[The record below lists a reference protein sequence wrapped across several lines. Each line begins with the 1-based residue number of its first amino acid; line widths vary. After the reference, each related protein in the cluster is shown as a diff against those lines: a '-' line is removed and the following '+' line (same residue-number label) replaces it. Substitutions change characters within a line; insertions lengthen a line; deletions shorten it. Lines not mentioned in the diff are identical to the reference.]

1 MTENGKRKDAPTAGK
16 DQQRAKKKKTGNAG
30 KWKTPHQLAKMQLHQ
45 DANLQPGDTGIWVTC
60 ARHQEGKAA
69 REIEV
74 LFSEYAEKM
83 YGIKSVHDPAPGGGG
98 GEGKDDDGDALGG
111 GGADDLEAAIRA
123 EVAALTSKPSSAATG
138 SSSSSS
144 SKDPN
149 RLTPLKMNVDCLLFV
164 KTHAPIDPVAFVR
177 RICEDARRCDEIP
190 GLMRCRYVNR
200 LTPVSVMGR
209 ATEAGLGEV
218 AREVLGPWF
227 DLKTGASAGGG
238 GDGGAAEKG
247 PEEGRE
253 GSGEGQAGVEA
264 GEGNGDA
271 TTAAADAAPE
281 EKKPSTFAIRPTI
294 RNHSTLK
301 RDVVINTIA
310 GLINEDRHKVNL
322 GSPDKV
328 ILVDIHQN
336 VCGMSVVDGDWE
348 DLKRYNLTELYG
360 QGRKGAA
367 TSGTT
372 GETEKA

>member
-1 MTENGKRKDAPTAGK
+1 MTENGKRKDAPTTGK
-16 DQQRAKKKKTGNAG
+16 DQQRAKKKKAGSNICVHTHHGLVGRTLTMMILQTGNAG
-30 KWKTPHQLAKMQLHQ
+30 KWKTPHQLAKMQHHQ

-74 LFSEYAEKM
+74 LFSEYAEKI
-83 YGIKSVHDPAPGGGG
+83 YGIKPVHGTTPGDGDENDDDTPGGGG
-98 GEGKDDDGDALGG
+98 V
-111 GGADDLEAAIRA
+111 DDLETSIRA
-123 EVAALTSKPSSAATG
+123 EVAALTSKPTATTPKDSA
-138 SSSSSS
+138 S
-144 SKDPN
+144 

-164 KTHAPIDPVAFVR
+164 KTHPPINPVAFAR

-200 LTPVSVMGR
+200 LTPGQS
-209 ATEAGLGEV
+209 
-218 AREVLGPWF
+218 
-227 DLKTGASAGGG
+227 
-238 GDGGAAEKG
+238 
-247 PEEGRE
+247 EGRE
-253 GSGEGQAGVEA
+253 EGGEGGRGEVEKGKGEETVVEGQGVVKV

-271 TTAAADAAPE
+271 APVDAALA
-281 EKKPSTFAIRPTI
+281 EKKPYTFAIRPTI

-322 GSPDKV
+322 SSPDKV

-336 VCGMSVVDGDWE
+336 VCGMSVVDGNWE

-360 QGRKGAA
+360 QGRKSAA
-367 TSGTT
+367 SGIT
-372 GETEKA
+372 GEKA